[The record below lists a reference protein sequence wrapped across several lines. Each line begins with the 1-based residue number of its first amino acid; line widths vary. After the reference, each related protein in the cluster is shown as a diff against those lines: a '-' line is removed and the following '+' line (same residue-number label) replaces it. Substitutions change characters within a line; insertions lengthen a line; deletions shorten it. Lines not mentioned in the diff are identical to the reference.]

1 MSLELPSKNYKYPYK
16 NLAKRRTVTIEKMT
30 EELAK
35 IEGFRYNELSETWV
49 QCCACEPTVVS
60 DYSHD
65 YNALHRIINGMGKDE
80 LKRFQDELCK
90 LLSRDKG
97 DVYVCFYECWKATE
111 LQMMEAIIK
120 AKGKWEKECQLKKR
134 NKVLGLIALRYRQGT
149 N

>member
-1 MSLELPSKNYKYPYK
+1 MKLE
-16 NLAKRRTVTIEKMT
+16 RQI

-35 IEGFRYNELSETWV
+35 IQYPNGYTGYGR
-49 QCCACEPTVVS
+49 
-60 DYSHD
+60 DYPD
-65 YNALHRIINGMGKDE
+65 YDTYDPLHRIINGMGKDE

-120 AKGKWEKECQLKKR
+120 AKGKWEKE
-134 NKVLGLIALRYRQGT
+134 
-149 N
+149 

>member
-65 YNALHRIINGMGKDE
+65 YNALHRIINGMGDGTLRE
-80 LKRFQDELCK
+80 YHYHLEGMV
-90 LLSRDKG
+90 KG
-97 DVYVCFYECWKATE
+97 LYDYVVHQATE
-111 LQMMEAIIK
+111 LQMMEAILK
-120 AKGKWEKECQLKKR
+120 AYGKREQQPNKE
-134 NKVLGLIALRYRQGT
+134 
-149 N
+149 